1 MHELTIITNIFNI
14 IEEIAEENQ
23 LTKITK
29 VTIKIGKLRHVYP
42 EMLQNAFEIVSKD
55 TKAENADLHIK
66 SIRTRVRCKNC
77 GHLFFVNNNYCCR
90 KCGDYSLEVLEG
102 DEIIIETLEGDR

>member
-23 LTKITK
+23 LIKITK
-29 VTIKIGKLRHVYP
+29 VTLKIGKLRHVYP
-42 EMLQNAFEIVSKD
+42 EMLQNAFKIVSKD
-55 TKAENADLHIK
+55 TKAEDADLHIK
-66 SIRTRVRCKNC
+66 SILVKMRCRNC
-77 GHLFFVNNNYCCR
+77 GHEFLVNDNYCCM
-90 KCGDYSLEVLEG
+90 KCGDYSLEILEG

>member
-1 MHELTIITNIFNI
+1 MHELSIITNIFSI
-14 IEEIAEENQ
+14 IGEIAEENQ
-23 LTKITK
+23 LTKITR
-29 VTIKIGKLRHVYP
+29 VTLKIGELRHVYP

-66 SIRTRVRCKNC
+66 PIRVKMRCKHC
-77 GHLFFVNNNYCCR
+77 GHEFFVNNSYCCK
-90 KCGDYSLEVLEG
+90 KCGDYSLETIEG